1 MTHDWAHTAIV
12 VLLRTGVILS
22 TILIA
27 TGITVTFVHHPEYF
41 QTGPALGRL
50 TSPDTHFPSSFGAVV
65 DGVRRWRGQALI
77 MAGLLVLI
85 ATPVAR
91 VALSVIIFVIV
102 RDWTYT
108 GLTATVLLILLLSFA
123 VGVAG
128 G

>member
-1 MTHDWAHTAIV
+1 MKDWTHTAIV
-12 VLLRTGVILS
+12 MLLRTGVALS
-22 TILIA
+22 VILIT

-41 QTGPALGRL
+41 KAGPELGRL

-108 GLTATVLLILLLSFA
+108 GLTATVLIILLLSFA
-123 VGVAG
+123 VGVVAG
-128 G
+128 